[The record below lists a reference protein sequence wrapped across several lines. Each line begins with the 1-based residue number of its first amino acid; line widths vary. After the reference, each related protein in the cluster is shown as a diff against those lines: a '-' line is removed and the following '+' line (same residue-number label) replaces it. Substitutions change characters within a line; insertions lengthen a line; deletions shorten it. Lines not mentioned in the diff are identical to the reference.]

1 MDGRR
6 KYKRGYTII
15 ECIAYI
21 FISTILTIIIMNT
34 TIEIYKYAAI
44 RTKMINREDEID
56 NAILN
61 IRKIFKEVDNT
72 KYIVNNNK
80 VEIIKEEQGKEAVNN
95 QNSTDVNVKSKE
107 FEIISGNLRVKYYS
121 FNNGKK
127 EFKTSNLILEN
138 VESFKIYVK
147 ESLLY
152 MEMIVDKREYFI
164 CL

>member
-15 ECIAYI
+15 ECITYI

>member
-1 MDGRR
+1 MDGR
-6 KYKRGYTII
+6 KKFKRGYTII

-21 FISTILTIIIMNT
+21 FISSILAMIIMNT
-34 TIEIYKYAAI
+34 TIEIYKYALI

-61 IRKIFKEVDNT
+61 VRKIFNEVDNT
-72 KYIVNNNK
+72 RYIVNNNK
-80 VEIIKEEQGKEAVNN
+80 VEIIKEEQGKEAVDN
-95 QNSTDVNVKSKE
+95 QNSIDVNVKSKE

-127 EFKTSNLILEN
+127 EFKTSNLILDN
-138 VESFKIYVK
+138 VESFKIYRK
-147 ESLLY
+147 ENLLY
-152 MEMIVDKREYFI
+152 MEIIIDKREYFV